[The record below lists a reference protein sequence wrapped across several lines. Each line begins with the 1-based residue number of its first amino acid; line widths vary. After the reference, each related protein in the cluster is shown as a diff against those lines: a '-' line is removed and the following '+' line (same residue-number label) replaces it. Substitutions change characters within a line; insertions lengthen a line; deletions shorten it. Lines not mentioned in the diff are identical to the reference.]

1 MTHATRRLTNNVKR
15 VKLSDMLDDDSDIMN
30 ELAVK
35 FEQQYGEELE
45 RIMGRKVSSENS
57 TRVRVS

>member
-1 MTHATRRLTNNVKR
+1 MKSPLTNNVKR

-57 TRVRVS
+57 TRVRIS

>member
-1 MTHATRRLTNNVKR
+1 MKSPLTNNVKR

>member
-1 MTHATRRLTNNVKR
+1 MSLTEQVKR

-30 ELAVK
+30 ELVVK

-45 RIMGRKVSSENS
+45 RIMGREIPSKDS
-57 TRVRVS
+57 

>member
-1 MTHATRRLTNNVKR
+1 MKSPLTNNVKR

-57 TRVRVS
+57 TRVCVS

>member
-1 MTHATRRLTNNVKR
+1 MKSPLTNNVKR

-57 TRVRVS
+57 TRVRVSR

>member
-30 ELAVK
+30 ELADK
-35 FEQQYGEELE
+35 LEQQYGEELE
-45 RIMGRKVSSENS
+45 RIMGREVPSK
-57 TRVRVS
+57 

>member
-1 MTHATRRLTNNVKR
+1 MKSPLTNNVKR

-45 RIMGRKVSSENS
+45 RIMGREVPADDS
-57 TRVRVS
+57 

>member
-1 MTHATRRLTNNVKR
+1 MLTNNVKR
-15 VKLSDMLDDDSDIMN
+15 VKVSDMLDDDSDIMN
-30 ELAVK
+30 ELADK